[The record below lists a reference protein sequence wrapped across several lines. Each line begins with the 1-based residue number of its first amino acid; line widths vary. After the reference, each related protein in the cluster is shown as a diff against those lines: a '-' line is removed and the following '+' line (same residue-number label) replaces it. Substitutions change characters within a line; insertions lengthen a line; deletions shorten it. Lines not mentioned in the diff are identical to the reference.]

1 MTVAQD
7 RNDHAEEIAALA
19 LELVNAEQK
28 NARELTARR
37 IAALLERARREAAPQ
52 QPKPLATLAFGATN
66 NLYVLNPEA
75 SSACVA
81 TQLGM
86 RLAQLS
92 AILLSTHGEGFE
104 TFSNLSHEAMENT
117 LWACS
122 DMVSECR
129 ELVGILDT
137 MRHDEA
143 KPA

>member
-1 MTVAQD
+1 MTAAKVEKD
-7 RNDHAEEIAALA
+7 RAKEIAALA

-37 IAALLERARREAAPQ
+37 ITALLERARKEAAPQ
-52 QPKPLATLAFGATN
+52 PPKPLTTLAFGATS

-81 TQLGM
+81 SQLDM

-92 AILLSTHGEGFE
+92 AILSSTHGEGFE
-104 TFSNLSHEAMENT
+104 TFRGLSNEAMAST
-117 LWACS
+117 LWACA
-122 DMVSECR
+122 DMASECR
-129 ELVGILDT
+129 ELVGILET